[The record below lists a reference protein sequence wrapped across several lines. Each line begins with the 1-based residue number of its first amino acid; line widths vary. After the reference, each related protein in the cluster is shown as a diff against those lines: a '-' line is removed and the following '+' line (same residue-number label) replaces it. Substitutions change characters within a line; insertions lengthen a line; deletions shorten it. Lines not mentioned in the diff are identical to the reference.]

1 MANQP
6 HKEET
11 DLVASVL
18 DRDPRVIKGAT
29 MDELLMLVKFFG
41 GLGFVSGLLIGLV
54 FIPSYALIPAILL
67 TLISLGL
74 GIWMGSVSLLTIKR
88 DKPQGYVLQW
98 ISIKLS
104 AKLGWVKPSFIYG
117 AKKFSIA
124 RRNLAPEK

>member
-1 MANQP
+1 MAHLP
-6 HKEET
+6 ET
-11 DLVASVL
+11 DLVAAVL

-41 GLGFVSGLLIGLV
+41 GSGFVTGLIIGLIFV
-54 FIPSYALIPAILL
+54 PSYALIPAIVI

-74 GIWMGSVSLLTIKR
+74 GVWMGSVSLLTIKR

-104 AKLGWVKPSFIYG
+104 QKASGLKPKFIYG
-117 AKKFSIA
+117 ARHFSIN
-124 RRNLAPEK
+124 RKPFTQNK